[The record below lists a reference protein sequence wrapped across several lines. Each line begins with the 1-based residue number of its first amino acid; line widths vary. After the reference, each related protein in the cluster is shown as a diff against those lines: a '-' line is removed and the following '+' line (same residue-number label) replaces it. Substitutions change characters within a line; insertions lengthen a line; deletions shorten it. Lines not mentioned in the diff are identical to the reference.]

1 MRPNPVANSG
11 IISYSIGLSADT
23 YIVLYNS
30 MGDEIQTLLN
40 EKVAAGS
47 YEMTID
53 FTTLSSGTYF
63 YRVVSGPFTSELQS
77 VSVIK

>member
-1 MRPNPVANSG
+1 MFRDIPGKITVTLPCATTTRLVSLGAVPYQIAPMRPNPVANSG

-23 YIVLYNS
+23 RIVLYNS

-47 YEMTID
+47 Y
-53 FTTLSSGTYF
+53 
-63 YRVVSGPFTSELQS
+63 
-77 VSVIK
+77 